1 MVVRPDLGATQAAKE
16 ALRHIGASTVERI
29 RLAMVDPV
37 SLVTGVEH
45 VPMRSLVGVD
55 GRAGLDNSMDGLDPI
70 AFMLADEREHVAV
83 TLAHDHARLALARL
97 LGEKATHATVYLVF
111 GRLNLAVHNAHVWTT
126 VTHTQP

>member
-1 MVVRPDLGATQAAKE
+1 MRIIDWSSDVCSSDLGRVGCEIRPGDMVVRPDLGATQAAKE

-55 GRAGLDNSMDGLDPI
+55 EIGRESCR
-70 AFMLADEREHVAV
+70 ERVCELVLIWVVAV
-83 TLAHDHARLALARL
+83 AVKKT
-97 LGEKATHATVYLVF
+97 KTH
-111 GRLNLAVHNAHVWTT
+111 NKNK
-126 VTHTQP
+126 

>member
-70 AFMLADEREHVAV
+70 AFMLADEREHVRSEERRVGKECVSTCRSRWAP
-83 TLAHDHARLALARL
+83 
-97 LGEKATHATVYLVF
+97 YY
-111 GRLNLAVHNAHVWTT
+111 
-126 VTHTQP
+126 